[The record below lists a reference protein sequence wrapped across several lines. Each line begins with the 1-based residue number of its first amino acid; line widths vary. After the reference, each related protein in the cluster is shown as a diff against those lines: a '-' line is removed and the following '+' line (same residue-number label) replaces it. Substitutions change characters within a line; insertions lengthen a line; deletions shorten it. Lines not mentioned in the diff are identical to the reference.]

1 MKTRTLT
8 TIAMLSALG
17 VVLSIIESYIPLFS
31 VIPGLK
37 LGLANIVIVFSLYKF
52 GFKVSLSVSLV
63 RILLVAMLRVGFGIN
78 FIFSLAGAF
87 LSIIVMYLVMKTKLS
102 IIGVSVLGSISH
114 SIGQILIAIVLLN
127 NKLVIYYLPYLLILS
142 IPTGVIIGLIS
153 KKMLEYSK
161 NVI

>member
-8 TIAMLSALG
+8 TVAMLSALG

-37 LGLANIVIVFSLYKF
+37 LGLANIVIVFALYKF

-87 LSIIVMYLVMKTKLS
+87 LSIIVMYLTMKTKLS